1 MASYAEELEGL
12 RSVEQLDS
20 FELRTQ
26 ATLIG
31 VCILAGWI
39 FVGLDWLL
47 LWFCVHYG
55 FVLIEKFTVTSFP
68 EKDSVWFFSF
78 VLFINFLIGLS
89 FAALPAKLW
98 MVDAASYKLV
108 AMVLLIG
115 LTLNTFIFR
124 SRVWQAMLCYVLP
137 NSSVFFLATYLIYLE
152 QGATAE
158 TIVAVIVAINITIYL
173 ILATYNAYQSYQD
186 HVETRERLIQ
196 SQKTEAI
203 GNLTG
208 GVAHDFNNLLN
219 IISGNLELIQ
229 ESKDEADRNNFT
241 AQALKAVERGA
252 TLTDRMLAFGRRSLL
267 HPQPIDL
274 EIAFIELD
282 HMMQRLLPSNITLE
296 MVADK
301 DVPRVFADENA
312 LHISIINL
320 CVNARDAMPNGGRIK
335 ISASLSDPKDHGSPD
350 LVCISVSD
358 NGTGIPKEI
367 INKVTDPFMT
377 TKPTGSGLGLAM
389 VNGFVD
395 QSLGKMTIESSKH
408 SGTCISLFLPISNL
422 PEKRPAITRR
432 VIRND
437 VPQQEA
443 GTARVLV
450 VEDEQQLLSLMGAAL
465 KKEGFELREAAN
477 GVSALEIVQGG
488 YEPDVVITDVVMP
501 GPVQG
506 TDLVRRLKQKLPQ
519 TQFVVLSGYA
529 SQADNLGELS
539 LERVVFQQKPVRMQ
553 QLVSI
558 VKGVLANAE

>member
-1 MASYAEELEGL
+1 LASYAEELEGL

-115 LTLNTFIFR
+115 STLNTFIFR

-219 IISGNLELIQ
+219 IIS
-229 ESKDEADRNNFT
+229 
-241 AQALKAVERGA
+241 